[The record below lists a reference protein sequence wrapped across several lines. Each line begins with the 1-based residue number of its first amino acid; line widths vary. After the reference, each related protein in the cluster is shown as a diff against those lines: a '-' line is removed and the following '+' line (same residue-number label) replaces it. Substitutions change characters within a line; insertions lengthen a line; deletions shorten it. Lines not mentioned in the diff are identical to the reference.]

1 MQVVFGPDF
10 DPYNA
15 ATVQVPGHQVRP
27 ARRLR
32 DIGEHIFWLR
42 NATVH
47 GAAIPDAGWLSDPE
61 APDES
66 GYAYQLMEC
75 SEILLRES
83 LLRLLEDQAL
93 FETFVDPNRLDAFF

>member
-1 MQVVFGPDF
+1 MQ
-10 DPYNA
+10 
-15 ATVQVPGHQVRP
+15 
-27 ARRLR
+27 

-47 GAAIPDAGWLSDPE
+47 GAAIPDVAWLSDAH
-61 APDES
+61 APRES

-83 LLRLLEDQAL
+83 LLRLMEDQAL
-93 FETFVDPNRLDAFF
+93 FETFINPNRLDAFF